1 MNDGVM
7 FTIEW
12 PRGQPS
18 LADAAHVLQVQ
29 ESDLDRSFG
38 VVLTNPDT
46 NEYTVLCRSEACA
59 SVGQPGPGV
68 KGPYS
73 NPGIGTFGPPEHR

>member
-1 MNDGVM
+1 MDDGVM

-12 PRGQPS
+12 SQGKPS
-18 LADAAHVLQVQ
+18 LADAAHILQVQ

-38 VVLTNPDT
+38 VVLIDPDK
-46 NEYTVLCRSEACA
+46 NEYTVLCRSQACA
-59 SVGQPGPGV
+59 SVGEPRPGV

-73 NPGIGTFGPPEHR
+73 NPSIGTFGPPEHR

>member
-1 MNDGVM
+1 MDDGVM

-12 PRGQPS
+12 PSGQPS
-18 LADAAHVLQVQ
+18 LADAARILNVQ

-38 VVLTNPDT
+38 VVLIDPDT
-46 NEYTVLCRSEACA
+46 HEYTVLCRSQACA
-59 SVGQPGPGV
+59 SGAPPGPGV

>member
-1 MNDGVM
+1 MDDGVM

-12 PRGQPS
+12 PSGQPS
-18 LADAAHVLQVQ
+18 LAEAARVLKVQ

-38 VVLTNPDT
+38 VVLIDPDT
-46 NEYTVLCRSEACA
+46 NEYTVLCRSQACG
-59 SVGQPGPGV
+59 SVDQPGPGV

-73 NPGIGTFGPPEHR
+73 NPGIGAFGPPEHR